1 MVTMKLLDPV
11 RNGVRAFMRR
21 VAQVLNSLSRGT
33 LTPNMVT
40 VIGLLAHAPI
50 AWLIATHH
58 PIWAGVLLLIFGLFD
73 TLDGELA
80 RLQGRSTHS
89 GMFLDSVSDRIKE
102 VLVYIGLMGAAAS
115 MTSTCVGNGQTCW
128 YSSATYMVLL
138 VVALGGSLLTSY
150 INAWGEAVLR
160 GSKVAKTTIN
170 KTFRGGV
177 ASFEVRMFLLVIML
191 LFGWE
196 ALIVPIIAILAWYTA
211 LGRMYHV
218 IETLSDVQD

>member
-21 VAQVLNSLSRGT
+21 VASLLNRLTGGT

-58 PIWAGVLLLIFGLFD
+58 PIWAAVLLLIFGLFD

-80 RLQGRSTHS
+80 RLQGRTTHS
-89 GMFLDSVSDRIKE
+89 GMFLDSVTDRIKE
-102 VLVYIGLMGAAAS
+102 MLVYIGLMAAATS
-115 MTSTCVGNGQTCW
+115 MTSSCVGLGQNCW

-160 GSKVAKTTIN
+160 GSKVPKTTLN
-170 KTFRGGV
+170 KTFRGGI

-196 ALIVPIIAILAWYTA
+196 ALIIPVIAILAWYTA
-211 LGRMYHV
+211 LGRMYRV
-218 IETLSDVQD
+218 IETLSNVQD

>member
-1 MVTMKLLDPV
+1 MKLLDIV
-11 RNGVRAFMRR
+11 RDGVRAFMRR
-21 VAQVLNSLSRGT
+21 VAKILNKVSRGS

-80 RLQGRSTHS
+80 RLQGRTSHS

-102 VLVYIGLMGAAAS
+102 VLVYIGLVGAAV
-115 MTSTCVGNGQTCW
+115 STTAACTGIGQTCW
-128 YSSATYMVLL
+128 YSNATYTVLL

-160 GSKVAKTTIN
+160 GSKVAKSQLN
-170 KTFRGGV
+170 KTFRGGI

-196 ALIVPIIAILAWYTA
+196 AVIIPLVAVLAWYTA
-211 LGRMYHV
+211 LGRMYRV
-218 IETLSDVQD
+218 IENLSNVQD

>member
-1 MVTMKLLDPV
+1 MVAMKLLDVV

-21 VAQVLNSLSRGT
+21 VAKVLNKVSGGA

-58 PIWAGVLLLIFGLFD
+58 PIWAGGLLLIFGLFD

-80 RLQGRSTHS
+80 RLQGRTSHS

-102 VLVYIGLMGAAAS
+102 VLVYIGLIGAAAS
-115 MTSTCVGNGQTCW
+115 TTATCTGIGQTCW
-128 YSSATYMVLL
+128 YSNATYMVLL

-160 GSKVAKTTIN
+160 GSKVAKSQLN
-170 KTFRGGV
+170 KTFRGGI

-196 ALIVPIIAILAWYTA
+196 AIIVPIIAILAWYTA
-211 LGRMYHV
+211 LGRMYRV
-218 IETLSDVQD
+218 IETLSNVQD